1 VENGELELHYQL
13 QTDFE
18 RRLTGVEA
26 LIRWHNPQLGEV
38 LPLTFVPVA
47 EESGLIIPIGA
58 WVLEQ
63 ACCKAAS
70 WLRAGY
76 PIGRIAVN
84 ISARQLGQSGFVE
97 GVRAAL
103 ERSGLSPDCLELEL
117 TETALMYSFGDCMHR
132 LHDLRMLGVSVA
144 IDDFGTGYS
153 SLSYLQKLPVSRVK
167 IDQSFIKGITDRSPE
182 TLPLIQAIVDLAHGL
197 GLTVIAEGVET
208 ERQFQALATAGC
220 NQVQGFLIHKP
231 QPSSQ
236 MEAAFRRY
244 LPDVARLGLA
254 LKDGVEVPMVVAP
267 VPTSLDDALT
277 HRGSNL
283 R

>member
-1 VENGELELHYQL
+1 
-13 QTDFE
+13 
-18 RRLTGVEA
+18 
-26 LIRWHNPQLGEV
+26 
-38 LPLTFVPVA
+38 
-47 EESGLIIPIGA
+47 
-58 WVLEQ
+58 
-63 ACCKAAS
+63 
-70 WLRAGY
+70 
-76 PIGRIAVN
+76 
-84 ISARQLGQSGFVE
+84 
-97 GVRAAL
+97 
-103 ERSGLSPDCLELEL
+103 
-117 TETALMYSFGDCMHR
+117 
-132 LHDLRMLGVSVA
+132 VA

-182 TLPLIQAIVDLAHGL
+182 TLPLIQASVVLAHGL